1 MNKIEDRYN
10 EIKEW
15 LIAYKN
21 ATNCK
26 GVVLGLSGGKDSTV
40 VAMLSKIV
48 FGDDVLAILMPN
60 GEQKDISD
68 SLDIAKRIGVEH
80 RVVNIE
86 TVYNSLINVIENQIV
101 ETEKGRDWAENC
113 KPITAKAKTNIP
125 PRIRMTTLYAIAQTY
140 GYRVIGT
147 GNQSEGYVGWCTK
160 FGDTACDLNPLACFT
175 CTEVKQIGRLAAA
188 ELGIDKDGFIESYI
202 DKAPSDGLTGK
213 TDEDNLGF
221 TYNILDRYICYELD
235 DFNMEE
241 LEKYHN
247 ELQKIINMHSASE
260 HKRRVPY
267 TVQDKF
273 EVNDERS

>member
-21 ATNCK
+21 ATSCK

-48 FGDDVLAILMPN
+48 FGDNVLAILMPN

-68 SLDIAKRIGVEH
+68 SLDIAKRIGVEY
-80 RVVNIE
+80 RIVNIE
-86 TVYNSLINVIENQIV
+86 TVYNSLINVIENKV
-101 ETEKGRDWAENC
+101 VDTEKGRDWAENC

-140 GYRVIGT
+140 GYRVVGT

-160 FGDTACDLNPLACFT
+160 FGDTACDLNPLAGFT
-175 CTEVKQIGRLAAA
+175 CTEVKQIGSLAAA

-202 DKAPSDGLTGK
+202 NKAPSDGLTGK

-221 TYNILDRYICYELD
+221 TYNLLDRYIRYGANGFEMD
-235 DFNMEE
+235 EIAAYQEQF
-241 LEKYHN
+241 
-247 ELQKIINMHSASE
+247 QKIIDMHESSE
-260 HKRRVPY
+260 HKRRMPY
-267 TVQDKF
+267 TIKDKF
-273 EVNDERS
+273 EV